1 MVSAALERTGREG
14 WAFTATAVAIGL
26 TVVAIFSNLYP
37 NVMVSST
44 SDTYDMTVTATASS
58 HYALTVMTVV
68 ALVFVPVVLAYQIWN
83 YVVFRRRVTGPPVS
97 AEPSSPAD
105 QGVPA

>member
-1 MVSAALERTGREG
+1 MPVESSVPVFSVPLN
-14 WAFTATAVAIGL
+14 AT
-26 TVVAIFSNLYP
+26 
-37 NVMVSST
+37 
-44 SDTYDMTVTATASS
+44 
-58 HYALTVMTVV
+58 
-68 ALVFVPVVLAYQIWN
+68 VFVPVVLAYQIWN